1 MVKVNINGE
10 MVVVIVDNI
19 NMIKNMDM
27 GFILGLMV
35 GNMLGIGL
43 IVRDMDMAKLYR
55 LMEELKKA
63 FGKKIEDLSGFKI
76 II

>member
-1 MVKVNINGE
+1 

-63 FGKKIEDLSGFKI
+63 FGKKIEDLGGFRI
-76 II
+76 VI